1 MINLGKGCPSVKVEG
16 ARDGVLRRVETEL
29 EPEPGLSGSTGFLA
43 IYEDGLGRI
52 FPVGGLS
59 DSI

>member
-16 ARDGVLRRVETEL
+16 ARDGVLRRVETEP
-29 EPEPGLSGSTGFLA
+29 EPEPLSGSTGFLA